1 MGNVFDAL
9 TSRLGTV
16 EERISEPEDTSRETF
31 ETDSEE
37 KRERERKKKKKNWS
51 KISYKCGVT
60 IKTVT

>member
-1 MGNVFDAL
+1 MGNVCDAL

-37 KRERERKKKKKNWS
+37 KRERERKKGKKK
-51 KISYKCGVT
+51 KKTGVKYL
-60 IKTVT
+60 INVE

>member
-1 MGNVFDAL
+1 MGNVCDAL

-37 KRERERKKKKKNWS
+37 KREREREKKKKKLE
-51 KISYKCGVT
+51 
-60 IKTVT
+60 